1 MITFLH
7 ELPDSSKCVA
17 EGGCP
22 KEGVAGLG
30 DSEDT
35 IPNDPNIPNLTTYLN
50 KLPDL
55 SKYRAEG
62 FSPKE

>member
-1 MITFLH
+1 MR
-7 ELPDSSKCVA
+7 
-17 EGGCP
+17 
-22 KEGVAGLG
+22 LG

-55 SKYRAEG
+55 SKYRVEG